1 MSIANCQLQ
10 TSPSYFYGY
19 VCGYYGIFSSPFE
32 NNRHRLYFGFQSF
45 QKPNPP
51 MNSNLL
57 FSLCSVLCFA
67 LPVLVIV
74 LFKLYRHTSLIAL
87 MLYYGLTIVHCLCAE
102 AIPPVPN
109 FSNPLDVA
117 YTYLEVPLILCSLL
131 FFCHVRQRR
140 LWMQRILLG
149 FIAYEG
155 MVSLY
160 FKFSPQAS
168 LWITAPGL
176 AMVIGYASYL
186 FIRQTAF
193 TILHGKNAG
202 RVLMLGAI
210 LFAYGSYGLVFYTYF
225 VQKQTDIYTVY
236 ALYFISSTVASLL
249 MSAGLFMVRHRI
261 RELQELKIVRKELQI
276 VFGG

>member
-1 MSIANCQLQ
+1 M
-10 TSPSYFYGY
+10 
-19 VCGYYGIFSSPFE
+19 
-32 NNRHRLYFGFQSF
+32 
-45 QKPNPP
+45 NP
-51 MNSNLL
+51 NLL
-57 FSLCSVLCFA
+57 FSVCSVLCFA
-67 LPVLVIV
+67 LPVLVII

-87 MLYYGLTIVHCLCAE
+87 LLYYVLTIVHCLYAE

-149 FIAYEG
+149 FIAYEL
-155 MVSLY
+155 MISLY
-160 FKFSPQAS
+160 FKFSAQAS

-176 AMVIGYASYL
+176 AVVVGYAAYL

-193 TILHGKNAG
+193 TILHGKNVG
-202 RVLMLGAI
+202 RVLMLGAV
-210 LFAYGSYGLVFYTYF
+210 LLAYGSYSLVFYTYF

-236 ALYFISSTVASLL
+236 ALYFLSSTVASML
-249 MSAGLFMVRHRI
+249 MSVGLFMMRNRI
-261 RELQELKIVRKELQI
+261 RDLQELKIVRKELQML
-276 VFGG
+276 FG